1 MELWFTAGKTF
12 AMLCVV
18 LGLLLAFLYALKRL
32 TQKTSL
38 NHEQIKLITSFSIG
52 PRKQLLL
59 VDVMDERLVL
69 GVTSE
74 HINCL
79 AHYPL
84 HKTQKFSSN
93 SEGDIVVKDHLTSAD
108 KNTFSGHLNNNE
120 NHTLF
125 QVPSEK

>member
-1 MELWFTAGKTF
+1 MELWYTAGKTF

-32 TQKTSL
+32 TLKGSSNQ
-38 NHEQIKLITSFSIG
+38 EQIKLVSSFSIG
-52 PRKQLLL
+52 PRKQIML
-59 VDVMDERLVL
+59 VDVMAERLVL

-84 HKTQKFSSN
+84 NISPSAQNTVTQEL
-93 SEGDIVVKDHLTSAD
+93 SESFVID
-108 KNTFSGHLNNNE
+108 SGSRHPTNNNKIIS
-120 NHTLF
+120 
-125 QVPSEK
+125 QVQSEK